1 MKSCYLSP
9 ERMLEIEGY
18 INDEDISNIQE
29 LLHNEYEI
37 NYYKVAFKLPKRFF
51 DVMLE
56 IESMS
61 IKNREKAVIEYIS
74 KKFYISK
81 DLVMIRLNQVYAM
94 NDYLKESKVKV
105 DNTSP
110 RVRVKKNNEE
120 N

>member
-1 MKSCYLSP
+1 MKNCLSP
-9 ERMLEIEGY
+9 ERMLEIEK
-18 INDEDISNIQE
+18 IISKQNFDNVEE

-37 NYYKVAFKLPKRFF
+37 NYYKVAFKLPKKFF

-56 IESMS
+56 IETMS
-61 IKNREKAVIEYIS
+61 LNKRDNIIIEYIS
-74 KKFYISK
+74 NKFKISE
-81 DLVMIRLNQVYAM
+81 DLVKIRLEQVYMM
-94 NDYLKESKVKV
+94 NDYLKESQVKV